1 MRLDNIHAVVTDI
14 EGTTSSLSFVKDV
27 LFPYA
32 RERLGDFVRTH
43 ARDPQ
48 VGQLLQD
55 VRDQV
60 GAELDVEAII
70 DQLNAWI
77 DADKK
82 ITPLKALQ
90 GLLWEKGYEQGDF
103 QGHIYAD
110 AYQQL
115 NSWHERGISLYV
127 YSSGSVYAQ
136 KLLFGHTEYGDLNY
150 LFTDYFDTRIGAK
163 VEAAAY
169 GEIIRIIGQDGGNVL
184 FLSDIEAELDAA
196 KSAGLHGCW
205 LMREGAIDPQ
215 ARHPQ
220 VGDFYAIEI

>member
-1 MRLDNIHAVVTDI
+1 MRLDNIRAVVTDI
-14 EGTTSSLSFVKDV
+14 EGTTSSLSFVKEV

-32 RERLGDFVRTH
+32 REHLGDYVH
-43 ARDPQ
+43 AHAGEPQ
-48 VGQLLQD
+48 VAQLLQD
-55 VRDQV
+55 VRHQA
-60 GAELDVEAII
+60 GAELDVEGII

-90 GLLWEKGYEQGDF
+90 GLLWEKGYQQGDF
-103 QGHIYAD
+103 RGHIYAD

-115 NSWHERGISLYV
+115 QAWHGRGIALYV

-163 VEAAAY
+163 VDATAY
-169 GEIIRIIGQDGGNVL
+169 REIVRVIGQPAENIL

-196 KSAGLHGCW
+196 KSAGLHSCW
-205 LMREGAIDPQ
+205 LLREGEPDSQ
-215 ARHPQ
+215 ATYPQ
-220 VGDFYAIEI
+220 VKDFQGIEI